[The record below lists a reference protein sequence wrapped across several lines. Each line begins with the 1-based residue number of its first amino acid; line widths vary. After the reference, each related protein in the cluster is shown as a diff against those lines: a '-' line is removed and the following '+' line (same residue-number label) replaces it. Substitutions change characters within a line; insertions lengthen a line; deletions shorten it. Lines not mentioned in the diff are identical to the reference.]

1 MAHGNIGIDSFD
13 NGCSVSIVSVSDLR
27 AESFMD
33 QLKHGLALGTAFFA
47 GSARSDITYI

>member
-1 MAHGNIGIDSFD
+1 MAHGNIGIYSFD

-47 GSARSDITYI
+47 GNG